1 MEENKNKSFFKNKIV
16 NIVLKSILTALV
28 LYISFIIG
36 LYSILVCSASK
47 IIAPLALCSAL
58 IIPGILIPIIYF
70 KNKKKAFKIWGVL
83 FIIYVIAVGINIAV
97 IEYDKKITIN
107 TNPNINTS
115 EYLPFTENSKIVKL
129 DNEASLKLTNDLPIV
144 DGAAAVFPV
153 YSAFVNATY
162 PNTIKLY
169 DGTFE
174 YNNTVGGYKLLGE
187 KETDIFFGAYPSETQ
202 IETAKEKGTEFEYAK
217 IGTEAFVFFVH
228 KDNPVDNL
236 TTEQIQKIYAGEI
249 TNWKEVGG
257 NDEDIVAFQ
266 RNEGSGSQSMLIRF
280 MDGKKIMKAPSEQV
294 NDLMSGII
302 ERVSDYRNKTNS
314 IGFSFR
320 YYLEG
325 IIKNP
330 DVKMLSID
338 GAAPTVANIKNGKY
352 PITTSLYA
360 VTYKGNSNPNVRILI
375 NWILSNEG
383 QEIIEKTGYVG
394 INQ

>member
-1 MEENKNKSFFKNKIV
+1 MQEKERKSFFKNKIV
-16 NIVLKSILTALV
+16 EAIFKIILTIPV

-36 LYSILVCSASK
+36 IYLILICSAEQ
-47 IIAPLALCSAL
+47 IVAPITVCSAL
-58 IIPGILIPIIYF
+58 IVPGLVLPLIYF
-70 KNKKKAFKIWGVL
+70 KNKKKVLKVWGLFVIL
-83 FIIYVIAVGINIAV
+83 FIIAIGINIALLK
-97 IEYDKKITIN
+97 YDEKITIN
-107 TNPNINTS
+107 TSPNIQTE
-115 EYLPFTENSKIVKL
+115 EYLPFTKNSKIVKL
-129 DNEASLKLTNDLPIV
+129 DYEASLKLSTDLPTV

-169 DGTFE
+169 DGIFE

-187 KETDIFFGAYPSETQ
+187 KLTDIFFGAYPSQEQ
-202 IETAKEKGTEFEYAK
+202 IDTAISKGTEFEFTK
-217 IGTEAFVFFVH
+217 IGTEAFVFFIH
-228 KDNPVDNL
+228 KDNPIDSL

-249 TNWKEVGG
+249 TNWKDVGG
-257 NDEDIVAFQ
+257 RNEEIVAFQ

-280 MDGKKIMKAPSEQV
+280 MEGKKIMKAPTEQV
-294 NDLMSGII
+294 NDFMSGII
-302 ERVSDYRNKTNS
+302 EQVSNYRNKTNS

-330 DVKMLSID
+330 DIKMVSID
-338 GAAPTVANIKNGKY
+338 GVAPTVENIRNGKY

-360 VTYKGNSNPNVRILI
+360 VTYKNNPNPNVEKLL
-375 NWILSNEG
+375 NWILSKEG

-394 INQ
+394 IE